1 DACLRFGLVS
11 SRGQVRKK
19 ETCLMAR
26 SIWKRTLVTL
36 FASAG
41 LAWAQQPMASSD
53 PRALPAQSTAQ
64 TFTVQEPG
72 KVGQKCKVLK
82 TWKTPDGKTAYQVQ
96 TANTGD
102 MMTIVESGPV
112 TNLPASGGSQVHA
125 VATRIF
131 HWG

>member
-1 DACLRFGLVS
+1 MEQGDPLGALRQCRTLNRSASDALPCAFGLVS
-11 SRGQVRKK
+11 SRGRVRKK

-82 TWKTPDGKTAYQVQ
+82 TWKTADGKTAYQVQ
-96 TANTGD
+96 
-102 MMTIVESGPV
+102 
-112 TNLPASGGSQVHA
+112 
-125 VATRIF
+125 
-131 HWG
+131 